1 MKCKAVLLAV
11 VLIILMAT
19 PALAKWSGAVIV
31 DKEYSLGQEIKT
43 IYTLALDYSIKDWW
57 YLDLVLDHHPAKGTD
72 ADISTTFYAPDMFP
86 NTIYVTTG
94 VRGGV
99 WRSDTPVTVY
109 WRLAFRF

>member
-1 MKCKAVLLAV
+1 VKCKAVLLAV

-57 YLDLVLDHHPAKGTD
+57 YLDLVLDHHPTKGTD
-72 ADISTTFYAPDMFP
+72 VDISTTFYVPDVFS
-86 NTIYVTTG
+86 NAIYVTTG
-94 VRGGV
+94 ARRGV

>member
-1 MKCKAVLLAV
+1 MKYTATLLVV

-19 PALAKWSGAVIV
+19 PALAEWSGAMIV
-31 DKEYSLGQEIKT
+31 DKEYSLGQDIKT

-57 YLDLVLDHHPAKGTD
+57 YLDLVLDHHPTKGTD
-72 ADISTTFYAPDMFP
+72 ADISTTFYAPDVFS

-94 VRGGV
+94 VRRGV
-99 WRSDTPVTVY
+99 WRSDTPVTAY